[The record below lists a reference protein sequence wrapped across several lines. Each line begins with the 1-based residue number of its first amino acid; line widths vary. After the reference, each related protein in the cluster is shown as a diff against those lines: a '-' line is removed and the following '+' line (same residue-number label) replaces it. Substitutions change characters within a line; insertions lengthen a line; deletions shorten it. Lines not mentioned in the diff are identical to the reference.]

1 MADRITVIG
10 WDGTPLTEAAG
21 AALAAA
27 TLVAGA
33 PYQLGALPVPAG
45 AERIALGS
53 IQLAA
58 RRIAE
63 HRGAA
68 VVVAEG
74 DPGFFGVVRTLRRP
88 EYGLE
93 LEVLP
98 AVSSVAAAFAR
109 AGMPWEDAQVVS
121 AHGGRLRRAANV
133 CRAHPKVAVL
143 TAAGAGPSELAL
155 MLRGVHRTFVVC
167 EALGTPEE
175 DVTVLTSD
183 RVADHIWRDPNVV
196 LVIGGNGPQS
206 GTAGEA
212 AGWLAGRPV
221 GFPGQER
228 GWALPADAY
237 AGAGRA
243 GESGRGAGA
252 GSAPSALPA
261 HVRALVLARLGARPG
276 DLVWSVGA
284 GSGSL
289 AVEAARFGAA
299 VVAVEADLSACAQI
313 AVNARRYGVEVE
325 TVHGS
330 GPEVLGGL
338 PEPDAAVVETGGADV
353 VRAVLARRPE
363 RIVAVART
371 LAEAEQIR
379 SAIALAGYRA
389 SAALLQSTELLPAE
403 VAGEPLPAGPPAGG
417 PSSVGSRSMPLQGA
431 VQRSGGARAVA
442 VDAAGAGLLF
452 GPGTQ
457 TVLLWGEHGA

>member
-10 WDGTPLTEAAG
+10 WDGTPLTEAAA

-33 PYQLGALPVPAG
+33 PYQLNALPVPPG
-45 AERIALGS
+45 AERLALGNV
-53 IQLAA
+53 QLAA

-74 DPGFFGVVRTLRRP
+74 DPGFFGIVRTLRRP

-98 AVSSVAAAFAR
+98 AVSSVSAAFAR

-121 AHGGRLRRAANV
+121 THGGRLRRAANV

-143 TAAGAGPSELAL
+143 TAAGAGPAELAL

-167 EALGTPEE
+167 EGLGTSDE

-183 RVADHIWRDPNVV
+183 RVADHLWRDPNVV
-196 LVIGGNGPQS
+196 LVIGGNGPQAAA
-206 GTAGEA
+206 AGEA

-221 GFPGQER
+221 GFPGADR

-237 AGAGRA
+237 TGAGRA
-243 GESGRGAGA
+243 KDGGF
-252 GSAPSALPA
+252 APDALPA
-261 HVRALVLARLGARPG
+261 HVRALILARLGPRPG

-284 GSGSL
+284 GSGAL

-325 TVHGS
+325 TVHGG
-330 GPEVLGGL
+330 GPEVLGNL
-338 PEPDAAVVETGGADV
+338 PEPDAAAVEAGGAEV

-363 RIVAVART
+363 RIAAVART
-371 LAEAEQIR
+371 LADAEEIR
-379 SAIALAGYRA
+379 AAIAGAGYRA
-389 SAALLQSTELLPAE
+389 DGALLQATPLLAAAPQ
-403 VAGEPLPAGPPAGG
+403 
-417 PSSVGSRSMPLQGA
+417 SSQ
-431 VQRSGGARAVA
+431 ARG
-442 VDAAGAGLLF
+442 GAGLALGTG
-452 GPGTQ
+452 GP
-457 TVLLWGEHGA
+457 TVLIWGEQGA

>member
-33 PYQLGALPVPAG
+33 PYQLGALPVPDA
-45 AERIALGS
+45 AERITLGN
-53 IQLAA
+53 IRQAA

-98 AVSSVAAAFAR
+98 AVSSVATAFAR

-121 AHGGRLRRAANV
+121 VHGGRLRRAANI

-143 TAAGAGPSELAL
+143 TAPGAGPAELAL

-183 RVADHIWRDPNVV
+183 RIADHVWRDPNVV
-196 LVIGGNGPQS
+196 LVIGGGAQ
-206 GTAGEA
+206 AGAVDQA

-221 GFPGQER
+221 GYPGAER
-228 GWALPADAY
+228 GWALPGDAY
-237 AGAGRA
+237 AGAGRTD
-243 GESGRGAGA
+243 GETGA
-252 GSAPSALPA
+252 SEALPA

-284 GSGSL
+284 GSGAL

-299 VVAVEADLSACAQI
+299 VVAVEGSRSACARL
-313 AVNARRYGVEVE
+313 AVNARRFGVEVE
-325 TVHGS
+325 VVYGS

-338 PEPDAAVVETGGADV
+338 PEPDAAVVESGGPDV

-363 RIVAVART
+363 RFVALART
-371 LAEAEQIR
+371 FAEAEEVSR
-379 SAIALAGYRA
+379 AIGEAGYRA
-389 SAALLQSTELLPAE
+389 EGELLQSTPLRS
-403 VAGEPLPAGPPAGG
+403 AGEGGALALGAGG
-417 PSSVGSRSMPLQGA
+417 TGA
-431 VQRSGGARAVA
+431 LV
-442 VDAAGAGLLF
+442 
-452 GPGTQ
+452 
-457 TVLLWGEHGA
+457 LWGEQIV

>member
-33 PYQLGALPVPAG
+33 PYQLNALPVPPG

-53 IQLAA
+53 VQLAA

-98 AVSSVAAAFAR
+98 AVSSVATAFAR

-121 AHGGRLRRAANV
+121 AHGGRLRRAANI

-167 EALGTPEE
+167 EGLGTSDE

-183 RVADHIWRDPNVV
+183 RVADRLWRDPNVV
-196 LVIGGNGPQS
+196 LVIGGNGPQA
-206 GTAGEA
+206 GAGEA

-221 GFPGQER
+221 GFPGAER

-243 GESGRGAGA
+243 GEG
-252 GSAPSALPA
+252 GSDPDALPA
-261 HVRALVLARLGARPG
+261 HVRALVLARLGAGPG
-276 DLVWSVGA
+276 DLVWAVGA
-284 GSGSL
+284 GSGAL
-289 AVEAARFGAA
+289 AVEVARFGAA
-299 VVAVEADLSACAQI
+299 VVALEADSSACARI
-313 AVNARRYGVEVE
+313 AVNARRFGVEVE

-330 GPEVLGGL
+330 GPQALGGL
-338 PEPDAAVVETGGADV
+338 PEPDAAVVESGGAEA

-371 LAEAEQIR
+371 FAEAEEIR
-379 SAIALAGYRA
+379 EAIAGAGYRA
-389 SAALLQSTELLPAE
+389 EGALLQST
-403 VAGEPLPAGPPAGG
+403 
-417 PSSVGSRSMPLQGA
+417 PLQWMPSQSTPVRPDVA
-431 VQRSGGARAVA
+431 RSGSFVPAPPRSAPTGPLLAREQAGT
-442 VDAAGAGLLF
+442 GAGLVLSA
-452 GPGTQ
+452 GAQ
-457 TVLLWGEHGA
+457 TVLLWGEQGA

>member
-33 PYQLGALPVPAG
+33 PYQLSALPVPPG
-45 AERIALGS
+45 AERIVLGNVR
-53 IQLAA
+53 LAA
-58 RRIAE
+58 HRIAE

-121 AHGGRLRRAANV
+121 AHGGRLRRAANI
-133 CRAHPKVAVL
+133 CRANPKVAVL
-143 TAAGAGPSELAL
+143 TAPGAGPAELAL

-167 EALGTPEE
+167 EALGTSEE

-183 RVADHIWRDPNVV
+183 RIADHVWRDPNVV
-196 LVIGGNGPQS
+196 LVIGGNSGGPQP
-206 GTAGEA
+206 GANGEA

-221 GFPGQER
+221 GFPGAER
-228 GWALPADAY
+228 GWALPGDAY
-237 AGAGRA
+237 TGAGRA
-243 GESGRGAGA
+243 ADGPGA
-252 GSAPSALPA
+252 SDALPA

-284 GSGSL
+284 GSGAL
-289 AVEAARFGAA
+289 AIEAARFGAA
-299 VVAVEADLSACAQI
+299 VVAVEADSAACARLT
-313 AVNARRYGVEVE
+313 VNARRYGVEVE
-325 TVHGS
+325 TVHGR

-338 PEPDAAVVETGGADV
+338 PEPDAAVVEAGGPEV

-363 RIVAVART
+363 RFVAVAGT
-371 LAEAEQIR
+371 LAEAEELR
-379 SAIALAGYRA
+379 RAITGAGYRA
-389 SAALLQSTELLPAE
+389 DGALLQSAPLSATAGGGLRFG
-403 VAGEPLPAGPPAGG
+403 AGEPGVL
-417 PSSVGSRSMPLQGA
+417 
-431 VQRSGGARAVA
+431 
-442 VDAAGAGLLF
+442 
-452 GPGTQ
+452 
-457 TVLLWGEHGA
+457 LLWGEQIV

>member
-33 PYQLGALPVPAG
+33 PYQLDALPVPEA
-45 AERIALGS
+45 AERLALGNV
-53 IQLAA
+53 QQAA
-58 RRIAE
+58 RTIAE

-98 AVSSVAAAFAR
+98 AVSSVATAFAR

-121 AHGGRLRRAANV
+121 AHGGRLRRAANI

-143 TAAGAGPSELAL
+143 TAPGAGPGELAL

-183 RVADHIWRDPNVV
+183 RIADHVWRDPNVV
-196 LVIGGNGPQS
+196 LVIGGGAQAGPL
-206 GTAGEA
+206 GEA
-212 AGWLAGRPV
+212 AGWLAGRPL
-221 GFPGQER
+221 GYPGADR
-228 GWALPADAY
+228 GWALPGDAY
-237 AGAGRA
+237 AGAGRTE
-243 GESGRGAGA
+243 GQPGA
-252 GSAPSALPA
+252 SEALPA

-284 GSGSL
+284 GSGAL

-299 VVAVEADLSACAQI
+299 VVAVESSRSACARLT
-313 AVNARRYGVEVE
+313 VNARRYGVEVE
-325 TVHGS
+325 TVHGQ

-338 PEPDAAVVETGGADV
+338 PEPDAAVVESGGLDV
-353 VRAVLARRPE
+353 VRAVLARKPE
-363 RIVAVART
+363 RFVAVART
-371 LAEAEQIR
+371 FAEAEEIHR
-379 SAIALAGYRA
+379 AIAGAGYRA
-389 SAALLQSTELLPAE
+389 DGALLQSTPLRSAE
-403 VAGEPLPAGPPAGG
+403 E
-417 PSSVGSRSMPLQGA
+417 
-431 VQRSGGARAVA
+431 GGALTL
-442 VDAAGAGLLF
+442 GT
-452 GPGTQ
+452 GPGGAL
-457 TVLLWGEHGA
+457 LLWGEQIV

>member
-33 PYQLGALPVPAG
+33 PYQLDALPVPDT
-45 AERIALGS
+45 AERITLGS
-53 IQLAA
+53 VRQAA

-121 AHGGRLRRAANV
+121 AHGGRLRRAANI

-143 TAAGAGPSELAL
+143 TAPGAGPSELAL

-167 EALGTPEE
+167 EALGTPDE

-183 RVADHIWRDPNVV
+183 RIADHDWRDPNVV
-196 LVIGGNGPQS
+196 LVIGG
-206 GTAGEA
+206 TAQAGAVDEA

-221 GFPGQER
+221 GYPGADR

-237 AGAGRA
+237 AGAGRTE
-243 GESGRGAGA
+243 GEPGA
-252 GSAPSALPA
+252 SEVLPE

-276 DLVWSVGA
+276 DLLWSVGA
-284 GSGSL
+284 GSGAL

-299 VVAVEADLSACAQI
+299 VVAVEASRSACARLT
-313 AVNARRYGVEVE
+313 VNARRYGVEVE
-325 TVHGS
+325 TVHGR

-338 PEPDAAVVETGGADV
+338 PEPDAAVVESGGLDV
-353 VRAVLARRPE
+353 VRAVLARKPE
-363 RIVAVART
+363 RFVALART
-371 LAEAEQIR
+371 FTEAEEIHR
-379 SAIALAGYRA
+379 AIAAAGYRA
-389 SAALLQSTELLPAE
+389 
-403 VAGEPLPAGPPAGG
+403 
-417 PSSVGSRSMPLQGA
+417 
-431 VQRSGGARAVA
+431 
-442 VDAAGAGLLF
+442 D
-452 GPGTQ
+452 
-457 TVLLWGEHGA
+457 

>member
-33 PYQLGALPVPAG
+33 PYQLGALPVPPA
-45 AERIALGS
+45 AERIPLGS
-53 IQLAA
+53 VQQAA

-121 AHGGRLRRAANV
+121 AHGGRLRRAANI

-143 TAAGAGPSELAL
+143 TAPGAGPGELAL

-183 RVADHIWRDPNVV
+183 RIADHTWRDPNVV
-196 LVIGGNGPQS
+196 LVIGGSTGAAP
-206 GTAGEA
+206 AGAVDEA

-221 GFPGQER
+221 GFPGAER
-228 GWALPADAY
+228 GWALPGDAY
-237 AGAGRA
+237 AGAGRTA
-243 GESGRGAGA
+243 DAPGA
-252 GSAPSALPA
+252 SEALPA

-284 GSGSL
+284 GSGAL

-299 VVAVEADLSACAQI
+299 VVAVEASRSACARL

-325 TVHGS
+325 VVHGR

-338 PEPDAAVVETGGADV
+338 PEPDAAVVELGGPDV

-363 RIVAVART
+363 RFVAVPRT
-371 LAEAEQIR
+371 FAEAEEVR
-379 SAIALAGYRA
+379 RAITEAGYRA
-389 SAALLQSTELLPAE
+389 DGALLQATALRAADGGGLELGASE
-403 VAGEPLPAGPPAGG
+403 
-417 PSSVGSRSMPLQGA
+417 QGA
-431 VQRSGGARAVA
+431 
-442 VDAAGAGLLF
+442 F
-452 GPGTQ
+452 
-457 TVLLWGEHGA
+457 LLWGEQIV

>member
-33 PYQLGALPVPAG
+33 PYQLGALPVPES
-45 AERIALGS
+45 AERITLGN
-53 IQLAA
+53 IRQAA

-121 AHGGRLRRAANV
+121 AHGGRLRRAANI

-143 TAAGAGPSELAL
+143 TAPGAGPTELAL

-167 EALGTPEE
+167 EALGTPDE

-183 RVADHIWRDPNVV
+183 RIADHVWRDPNVV
-196 LVIGGNGPQS
+196 LVIGGAARPGVD
-206 GTAGEA
+206 EA

-221 GFPGQER
+221 GYPGAER
-228 GWALPADAY
+228 GWALPGDAY
-237 AGAGRA
+237 AGAGRTA
-243 GESGRGAGA
+243 GEPGA
-252 GSAPSALPA
+252 PEALPA

-284 GSGSL
+284 GSGAL

-299 VVAVEADLSACAQI
+299 VVAVEGSRSACARLT
-313 AVNARRYGVEVE
+313 VNARRFGVEVE
-325 TVHGS
+325 AVYGS

-338 PEPDAAVVETGGADV
+338 PEPDAAVVESGGLDV
-353 VRAVLARRPE
+353 VRAVLDRRPE
-363 RIVAVART
+363 RFVALPRT
-371 LAEAEQIR
+371 LAEAEEVR
-379 SAIALAGYRA
+379 RAIAGAGYRA
-389 SAALLQSTELLPAE
+389 DGALLQSTPLRT
-403 VAGEPLPAGPPAGG
+403 AGEDEGLALGAGG
-417 PSSVGSRSMPLQGA
+417 
-431 VQRSGGARAVA
+431 
-442 VDAAGAGLLF
+442 AG
-452 GPGTQ
+452 
-457 TVLLWGEHGA
+457 VLVLWGEQIG

>member
-33 PYQLGALPVPAG
+33 PYQLGALPVPDT
-45 AERIALGS
+45 AERITLGNV
-53 IQLAA
+53 QQAA

-121 AHGGRLRRAANV
+121 AHGGRLRRAANI

-143 TAAGAGPSELAL
+143 TAPGAGPSELAL

-167 EALGTPEE
+167 EALGTPDE

-183 RVADHIWRDPNVV
+183 RIADHVWRDPNVV
-196 LVIGGNGPQS
+196 LVIGG
-206 GTAGEA
+206 TAPTGAVNEA
-212 AGWLAGRPV
+212 AGWLAGRPI
-221 GFPGQER
+221 GYPGADR

-237 AGAGRA
+237 AGAGRTE
-243 GESGRGAGA
+243 GEPGA
-252 GSAPSALPA
+252 SEVLPA

-276 DLVWSVGA
+276 DLLWSVGA
-284 GSGSL
+284 GSGAL

-299 VVAVEADLSACAQI
+299 VVAVEASRSACARLT
-313 AVNARRYGVEVE
+313 VNARRYGVEVE
-325 TVHGS
+325 AVHGR

-338 PEPDAAVVETGGADV
+338 PEPDAAVVESGGLDV

-363 RIVAVART
+363 RFVALART
-371 LAEAEQIR
+371 FAEAEEIR
-379 SAIALAGYRA
+379 RAIAEAGYRA
-389 SAALLQSTELLPAE
+389 DGALLQSTPLRPADEGGGLEL
-403 VAGEPLPAGPPAGG
+403 G
-417 PSSVGSRSMPLQGA
+417 
-431 VQRSGGARAVA
+431 
-442 VDAAGAGLLF
+442 AGAGGAL
-452 GPGTQ
+452 
-457 TVLLWGEHGA
+457 LLWGEQIV

>member
-33 PYQLGALPVPAG
+33 PYQLKALPVPAG

-53 IQLAA
+53 VQLAA

-167 EALGTPEE
+167 EGLGTPDE

-183 RVADHIWRDPNVV
+183 RVADHLWRDPNVV
-196 LVIGGNGPQS
+196 LVIGGNGPQAA
-206 GTAGEA
+206 AGEA

-221 GFPGQER
+221 GFPGAER
-228 GWALPADAY
+228 GWALPADVY
-237 AGAGRA
+237 TGAGRT
-243 GESGRGAGA
+243 GQSGRAPEGAGA
-252 GSAPSALPA
+252 PEALPA
-261 HVRALVLARLGARPG
+261 HVRALVLARLGAGPG

-284 GSGSL
+284 GSGAL
-289 AVEAARFGAA
+289 AVEVARFGAA
-299 VVAVEADLSACAQI
+299 VVALESDSSACAQI
-313 AVNARRYGVEVE
+313 AVNARRFGVEVE
-325 TVHGS
+325 TVHGT
-330 GPEVLGGL
+330 GPEALGGL
-338 PEPDAAVVETGGADV
+338 PEPDAAVVETGGAEA

-363 RIVAVART
+363 RIVAIART
-371 LAEAEQIR
+371 FAEAEEIR
-379 SAIALAGYRA
+379 EAIAAAGYRA
-389 SAALLQSTELLPAE
+389 EGALLQSTPLRPVPA
-403 VAGEPLPAGPPAGG
+403 
-417 PSSVGSRSMPLQGA
+417 
-431 VQRSGGARAVA
+431 RSGSFVPAPPRSGASGPVLAREQTGT
-442 VDAAGAGLLF
+442 AAGLVLGS
-452 GPGTQ
+452 GTQ
-457 TVLLWGEHGA
+457 TVLLWGEQGA

>member
-33 PYQLGALPVPAG
+33 PYQLNALPVPEA
-45 AERIALGS
+45 AERITLGNVR
-53 IQLAA
+53 QAA

-109 AGMPWEDAQVVS
+109 AGMPWEDARVVS
-121 AHGGRLRRAANV
+121 VHGGRLRRAANI

-143 TAAGAGPSELAL
+143 TAPGAGPAELAL

-167 EALGTPEE
+167 EALGTPDE

-183 RVADHIWRDPNVV
+183 RIADHVWRDPNVV
-196 LVIGGNGPQS
+196 LVIGGGAQAS
-206 GTAGEA
+206 AVDEA

-221 GFPGQER
+221 GYPGSER
-228 GWALPADAY
+228 GWALPGDAY
-237 AGAGRA
+237 AGAGRTE
-243 GESGRGAGA
+243 GEPGA
-252 GSAPSALPA
+252 PEALPA

-284 GSGSL
+284 GSGAL

-299 VVAVEADLSACAQI
+299 VVAVEDSRSACARLT
-313 AVNARRYGVEVE
+313 VNARRYGVEVE
-325 TVHGS
+325 TVYGS

-338 PEPDAAVVETGGADV
+338 PEPDAAVVESGGLDV

-363 RIVAVART
+363 RFVALPRT
-371 LAEAEQIR
+371 LAEAQEVHR
-379 SAIALAGYRA
+379 AIAGAGYRA
-389 SAALLQSTELLPAE
+389 DGALLQATPLRP
-403 VAGEPLPAGPPAGG
+403 AGEGDGLALGTGG
-417 PSSVGSRSMPLQGA
+417 TGA
-431 VQRSGGARAVA
+431 LV
-442 VDAAGAGLLF
+442 
-452 GPGTQ
+452 
-457 TVLLWGEHGA
+457 LWGEQIV

>member
-10 WDGTPLTEAAG
+10 WDGTPLTEAAS
-21 AALAAA
+21 AALAGA

-33 PYQLGALPVPAG
+33 PYQLAALPVPAG
-45 AERIALGS
+45 AERLALGNV
-53 IQLAA
+53 QLAA

-121 AHGGRLRRAANV
+121 THGGRLRRAANV

-143 TAAGAGPSELAL
+143 TSADAGPSELAL
-155 MLRGVHRTFVVC
+155 MLRDVHRTFVVC

-175 DVTVLTSD
+175 DVTVLTSE
-183 RVADHIWRDPNVV
+183 RVPDHVWRDPAVV
-196 LVIGGNGPQS
+196 LVIGGASQNH
-206 GTAGEA
+206 TVGEA

-221 GFPGQER
+221 GFPGPDR
-228 GWALPADAY
+228 GWALPEAAY
-237 AGAGRA
+237 AGAERA
-243 GESGRGAGA
+243 
-252 GSAPSALPA
+252 APALDGGGHALPP
-261 HVRALVLARLGARPG
+261 HVRALALARLGPVPG
-276 DLVWSVGA
+276 DLVWAVGA
-284 GSGSL
+284 GSGAL
-289 AVEAARFGAA
+289 AVEIARFGAA
-299 VVAVEADLSACAQI
+299 VVAVEADRAACAQI
-313 AVNARRYGVEVE
+313 AVNSRRYGVEVE
-325 TVHGS
+325 AVHGV

-338 PEPDAAVVETGGADV
+338 PEPDSVVVESGGAEV

-363 RIVAVART
+363 RLVAVGHT
-371 LAEAEQIR
+371 LAEAEEIR
-379 SAIALAGYRA
+379 EAIATAGYRVDG
-389 SAALLQSTELLPAE
+389 ALLQSAPLG
-403 VAGEPLPAGPPAGG
+403 AG
-417 PSSVGSRSMPLQGA
+417 RGA
-431 VQRSGGARAVA
+431 
-442 VDAAGAGLLF
+442 AAGLSF
-452 GPGTQ
+452 GPGEQ
-457 TVLLWGEHGA
+457 SLVLWGEQES

>member
-10 WDGTPLTEAAG
+10 WDGTPLTEAAA

-33 PYQLGALPVPAG
+33 PYQLRTLPVPPA
-45 AERIALGS
+45 AERIILGS
-53 IQLAA
+53 IRPAA

-68 VVVAEG
+68 VVIAEG

-109 AGMPWEDAQVVS
+109 AGMPWDDAQVVS

-133 CRAHPKVAVL
+133 CRANPKVAVL
-143 TAAGAGPSELAL
+143 TAPGAGPAELAL

-167 EALGTPEE
+167 EALGTPDE

-183 RVADHIWRDPNVV
+183 RVADHVWRDPSVV
-196 LVIGGNGPQS
+196 LVIGGSSGGGPGGGPQA
-206 GTAGEA
+206 GTASEA
-212 AGWLAGRPV
+212 AGWIAGRPV
-221 GFPGQER
+221 GYPGVER
-228 GWALPADAY
+228 GWALPSDAY
-237 AGAGRA
+237 TGAGRA
-243 GESGRGAGA
+243 GGEPGA
-252 GSAPSALPA
+252 SETLPS

-284 GSGSL
+284 GSGEL

-299 VVAVEADLSACAQI
+299 VVAVESDRAACARL

-325 TVHGS
+325 IVQGR

-338 PEPDAAVVETGGADV
+338 PEPDAAVVESGGADV
-353 VRAVLARRPE
+353 VRAVLSRRPE
-363 RIVAVART
+363 RVVAVART
-371 LAEAEQIR
+371 LGEAEEVR
-379 SAIALAGYRA
+379 RAIAGAGYRA
-389 SAALLQSTELLPAE
+389 DGALLQSAPLLAPAAAP
-403 VAGEPLPAGPPAGG
+403 VAASASAPAAAADTGSGLRLG
-417 PSSVGSRSMPLQGA
+417 VG
-431 VQRSGGARAVA
+431 
-442 VDAAGAGLLF
+442 D
-452 GPGTQ
+452 PGTF
-457 TVLLWGEHGA
+457 LLWGEQIV

>member
-33 PYQLGALPVPAG
+33 PYQLDALPVPEA
-45 AERIALGS
+45 AERLALGNV
-53 IQLAA
+53 QQAA
-58 RRIAE
+58 RTIAE

-98 AVSSVAAAFAR
+98 AVSSVATAFAR

-121 AHGGRLRRAANV
+121 AHGGRLRRAANI
-133 CRAHPKVAVL
+133 CRAHRKVAVL
-143 TAAGAGPSELAL
+143 TAPGAGPGELAL

-183 RVADHIWRDPNVV
+183 RIADHVWRDPNVV
-196 LVIGGNGPQS
+196 LVIGGGAQAGPL
-206 GTAGEA
+206 GEA
-212 AGWLAGRPV
+212 AGWLAGRPL
-221 GFPGQER
+221 GYPGADR
-228 GWALPADAY
+228 GWALPGDAY
-237 AGAGRA
+237 AGAGRTE
-243 GESGRGAGA
+243 GQPGA
-252 GSAPSALPA
+252 SEALPA

-284 GSGSL
+284 GSGAL

-299 VVAVEADLSACAQI
+299 VVAVESSRSACARLT
-313 AVNARRYGVEVE
+313 VNARRYGVEVE
-325 TVHGS
+325 TVHGH

-338 PEPDAAVVETGGADV
+338 PEPDAAVVESGGPDV
-353 VRAVLARRPE
+353 VRAVLARKPE
-363 RIVAVART
+363 RFVAVART
-371 LAEAEQIR
+371 FAEAEEIHR
-379 SAIALAGYRA
+379 AIAGAGYRA
-389 SAALLQSTELLPAE
+389 DGALLQSTPLRSAE
-403 VAGEPLPAGPPAGG
+403 E
-417 PSSVGSRSMPLQGA
+417 
-431 VQRSGGARAVA
+431 GGALTLGT
-442 VDAAGAGLLF
+442 GADGAL
-452 GPGTQ
+452 
-457 TVLLWGEHGA
+457 LLWGEQIV

>member
-33 PYQLGALPVPAG
+33 PYQLDALPVPET
-45 AERIALGS
+45 AERITLGNVR
-53 IQLAA
+53 QAA

-121 AHGGRLRRAANV
+121 VHGGRLRRAANI

-143 TAAGAGPSELAL
+143 TAPGAGPAELAL

-167 EALGTPEE
+167 EALGTPDE

-183 RVADHIWRDPNVV
+183 RIADHVWRDPNVV
-196 LVIGGNGPQS
+196 LVIGGAQ
-206 GTAGEA
+206 AAAVDEA

-221 GFPGQER
+221 GYPGAER
-228 GWALPADAY
+228 GWALPGDAY
-237 AGAGRA
+237 AGAGRT
-243 GESGRGAGA
+243 GDEPGA
-252 GSAPSALPA
+252 PEALPA

-284 GSGSL
+284 GSGAL

-299 VVAVEADLSACAQI
+299 VVAVEGSRSACARL

-325 TVHGS
+325 AVYGS

-338 PEPDAAVVETGGADV
+338 PEPDAAVVESGDLDV

-363 RIVAVART
+363 RFVALPRT
-371 LAEAEQIR
+371 LAEAEEVR
-379 SAIALAGYRA
+379 RAIAGAGYRA
-389 SAALLQSTELLPAE
+389 DGALLQATPLRP
-403 VAGEPLPAGPPAGG
+403 VGEGDGLTLGAGG
-417 PSSVGSRSMPLQGA
+417 SGA
-431 VQRSGGARAVA
+431 LV
-442 VDAAGAGLLF
+442 
-452 GPGTQ
+452 
-457 TVLLWGEHGA
+457 LWGEQIV

>member
-33 PYQLGALPVPAG
+33 PYQLGALPVPEA
-45 AERIALGS
+45 AERIALGN
-53 IQLAA
+53 IPQAA

-74 DPGFFGVVRTLRRP
+74 DPGFFGVVRALRRP

-121 AHGGRLRRAANV
+121 AHGGRLRRAANI

-143 TAAGAGPSELAL
+143 TAPGAGPGELAL

-167 EALGTPEE
+167 EALGTPDE

-183 RVADHIWRDPNVV
+183 RIADHGWRDPNVV
-196 LVIGGNGPQS
+196 LVIGGNGGPQ
-206 GTAGEA
+206 AGAVDGA

-221 GFPGQER
+221 GFPGADR
-228 GWALPADAY
+228 GWALPGDAY
-237 AGAGRA
+237 AGAGRTE
-243 GESGRGAGA
+243 GEPGA
-252 GSAPSALPA
+252 SNALPA

-284 GSGSL
+284 GNGAL
-289 AVEAARFGAA
+289 AVEAAGFGAA
-299 VVAVEADLSACAQI
+299 VVAVEASRSACARLT
-313 AVNARRYGVEVE
+313 VNARRYGVEVE
-325 TVHGS
+325 TVHGQ

-338 PEPDAAVVETGGADV
+338 PEPDAAVVESSDPEV

-363 RIVAVART
+363 RFVAVPRS
-371 LAEAEQIR
+371 LGEAEEVHR
-379 SAIALAGYRA
+379 AITEAGYRA
-389 SAALLQSTELLPAE
+389 DGALLQSTPLRPAGSPGGGLRPG
-403 VAGEPLPAGPPAGG
+403 AGEEGVL
-417 PSSVGSRSMPLQGA
+417 
-431 VQRSGGARAVA
+431 
-442 VDAAGAGLLF
+442 
-452 GPGTQ
+452 
-457 TVLLWGEHGA
+457 LLWGEQIT

>member
-10 WDGTPLTEAAG
+10 WDGTPLTEAAA

-33 PYQLGALPVPAG
+33 PYQLRTLPVPPA
-45 AERIALGS
+45 AERVILGS
-53 IQLAA
+53 IRPAA

-68 VVVAEG
+68 VVIAEG

-133 CRAHPKVAVL
+133 CRANPKVAVL
-143 TAAGAGPSELAL
+143 TAPGAGPAELAL

-167 EALGTPEE
+167 EALGTPDE

-183 RVADHIWRDPNVV
+183 RVADHVWRDPSVV
-196 LVIGGNGPQS
+196 LVIGGSSGGGPGGGPQA
-206 GTAGEA
+206 GTASEA
-212 AGWLAGRPV
+212 AGWIAGRPV
-221 GFPGQER
+221 GYPGVER
-228 GWALPADAY
+228 GWALPSDAY
-237 AGAGRA
+237 TGAGRA
-243 GESGRGAGA
+243 GGEPGA
-252 GSAPSALPA
+252 SETLPS

-284 GSGSL
+284 GSGEL

-299 VVAVEADLSACAQI
+299 VVAVESDRAACARL
-313 AVNARRYGVEVE
+313 AVNARR
-325 TVHGS
+325 
-330 GPEVLGGL
+330 
-338 PEPDAAVVETGGADV
+338 
-353 VRAVLARRPE
+353 
-363 RIVAVART
+363 
-371 LAEAEQIR
+371 
-379 SAIALAGYRA
+379 AG
-389 SAALLQSTELLPAE
+389 
-403 VAGEPLPAGPPAGG
+403 
-417 PSSVGSRSMPLQGA
+417 
-431 VQRSGGARAVA
+431 
-442 VDAAGAGLLF
+442 AAGAGAALHGRGDLAGVRRF
-452 GPGTQ
+452 AYSSLVREPLRCQARGARQPYLRASIRSRKAVRAAAVPVRAVSRSRAMSTATSAEPTRAGT
-457 TVLLWGEHGA
+457 A

>member
-10 WDGTPLTEAAG
+10 WDGTPLTEAAA

-33 PYQLGALPVPAG
+33 PYQLKALPVPAA
-45 AERIALGS
+45 AERLALGNV
-53 IQLAA
+53 QLAA

-74 DPGFFGVVRTLRRP
+74 DPGFFGIVRTLRRP

-167 EALGTPEE
+167 EGLGTPEE

-183 RVADHIWRDPNVV
+183 RVADHLWRDPNVV
-196 LVIGGNGPQS
+196 LVIGGNGPQA
-206 GTAGEA
+206 GGAGEA

-221 GFPGQER
+221 GFPGAER

-237 AGAGRA
+237 TGAGRTE
-243 GESGRGAGA
+243 ESGRTREG
-252 GSAPSALPA
+252 GSAPDALAP
-261 HVRALVLARLGARPG
+261 HVRALILARLGPRPG

-284 GSGSL
+284 GSGAL
-289 AVEAARFGAA
+289 AVEVARFGAA
-299 VVAVEADLSACAQI
+299 VVAVEADLSACAQT

-325 TVHGS
+325 TVHGG
-330 GPEVLGGL
+330 GPEVLGNL
-338 PEPDAAVVETGGADV
+338 PEPDAAVVEAGGAEV

-371 LAEAEQIR
+371 LADAEEIR
-379 SAIALAGYRA
+379 AAIAGAGYRA
-389 SAALLQSTELLPAE
+389 DGALLQATPLLPA
-403 VAGEPLPAGPPAGG
+403 AAKPAPAR
-417 PSSVGSRSMPLQGA
+417 PGA
-431 VQRSGGARAVA
+431 ELVLGA
-442 VDAAGAGLLF
+442 
-452 GPGTQ
+452 GTQ
-457 TVLLWGEHGA
+457 TVLLWGEQTP

>member
-33 PYQLGALPVPAG
+33 PYQLNALPVPEA
-45 AERIALGS
+45 AERITLGNVR
-53 IQLAA
+53 QAA

-109 AGMPWEDAQVVS
+109 AGMPWEDARVVS
-121 AHGGRLRRAANV
+121 VHGGRLRRAANI

-143 TAAGAGPSELAL
+143 TAPGAGPAELAL

-167 EALGTPEE
+167 EALGTPDE

-183 RVADHIWRDPNVV
+183 RIADHVWRDPNVV
-196 LVIGGNGPQS
+196 LVIGGGAQAS
-206 GTAGEA
+206 AVDEA

-221 GFPGQER
+221 GYPGAER
-228 GWALPADAY
+228 GWALPGDAY
-237 AGAGRA
+237 AGAGRTD
-243 GESGRGAGA
+243 GEPGA
-252 GSAPSALPA
+252 PEALPA

-284 GSGSL
+284 GSGAL

-299 VVAVEADLSACAQI
+299 VVAVEDSRSACARLT
-313 AVNARRYGVEVE
+313 VNARRYGVEVE
-325 TVHGS
+325 TVYGS

-338 PEPDAAVVETGGADV
+338 PEPDAAVVESGGLDV

-363 RIVAVART
+363 RFVALPRT
-371 LAEAEQIR
+371 LAEAQEVHR
-379 SAIALAGYRA
+379 AIAGAGYRA
-389 SAALLQSTELLPAE
+389 DGALLQATPLRP
-403 VAGEPLPAGPPAGG
+403 VGEGDGLALGAGG
-417 PSSVGSRSMPLQGA
+417 TG
-431 VQRSGGARAVA
+431 
-442 VDAAGAGLLF
+442 
-452 GPGTQ
+452 
-457 TVLLWGEHGA
+457 VLVLWGEQIV

>member
-33 PYQLGALPVPAG
+33 PYQLNALPVPAA
-45 AERIALGS
+45 AERLVLGNV
-53 IQLAA
+53 QLAA

-121 AHGGRLRRAANV
+121 AHGGRLRRAANI
-133 CRAHPKVAVL
+133 CRAHQKVAVL
-143 TAAGAGPSELAL
+143 TAPGAGPIELAL

-167 EALGTPEE
+167 EALGTDEE

-183 RVADHIWRDPNVV
+183 RVADHDWRDPNVV
-196 LVIGGNGPQS
+196 LVIGGNSGGPQNGAVS
-206 GTAGEA
+206 EA

-221 GFPGQER
+221 GYPGPER
-228 GWALPADAY
+228 GWALPAEAY
-237 AGAGRA
+237 AGAGSVSDA
-243 GESGRGAGA
+243 PGAPGA
-252 GSAPSALPA
+252 SDTLPA

-284 GSGSL
+284 GSGAL

-299 VVAVEADLSACAQI
+299 VVAVEADRSACARL

-325 TVHGS
+325 TVHGG

-338 PEPDAAVVETGGADV
+338 PEPDAVVVEAGGPAV
-353 VRAVLARRPE
+353 VRAALARRPE
-363 RIVAVART
+363 RFVAVARAF
-371 LAEAEQIR
+371 AEAEELR
-379 SAIALAGYRA
+379 RAIAEAGYRA
-389 SAALLQSTELLPAE
+389 DGALLQSTPLEAAPAD
-403 VAGEPLPAGPPAGG
+403 PAGAG
-417 PSSVGSRSMPLQGA
+417 
-431 VQRSGGARAVA
+431 
-442 VDAAGAGLLF
+442 AGAGLRL
-452 GPGTQ
+452 GAGAAG
-457 TVLLWGEHGA
+457 VLLLWGEQIV

>member
-10 WDGTPLTEAAG
+10 WDGTPLTEAAA

-33 PYQLGALPVPAG
+33 PYQLKALPVPAA

-53 IQLAA
+53 IRLAA

-68 VVVAEG
+68 VVIAEG
-74 DPGFFGVVRTLRRP
+74 DPGFFGVVRTLRGP
-88 EYGLE
+88 EHGLE

-121 AHGGRLRRAANV
+121 AHGGRLRRAANI

-143 TAAGAGPSELAL
+143 TAPGAGPSELAL

-167 EALGTPEE
+167 EALGTPDE

-183 RVADHIWRDPNVV
+183 RVADHIWRDPSVV
-196 LVIGGNGPQS
+196 LVIGGSSAGGPGGGPQS
-206 GTAGEA
+206 GAAREA

-221 GFPGQER
+221 GYPGPDR
-228 GWALPADAY
+228 GWALPTDTY
-237 AGAGRA
+237 TGTGRA
-243 GESGRGAGA
+243 PGA
-252 GSAPSALPA
+252 PDTLPA

-284 GSGSL
+284 GSGAL

-299 VVAVEADLSACAQI
+299 VVAVEPDGAACARL

-325 TVHGS
+325 TVHGH
-330 GPEVLGGL
+330 GPDVLGEL
-338 PEPDAAVVETGGADV
+338 PEPDAAVVETGGPGT
-353 VRAVLARRPE
+353 VRAVLSRRPE

-371 LAEAEQIR
+371 LAEAEEVR
-379 SAIALAGYRA
+379 RAIADAGYRA
-389 SAALLQSTELLPAE
+389 DGALLQSAPLLP
-403 VAGEPLPAGPPAGG
+403 PAA
-417 PSSVGSRSMPLQGA
+417 
-431 VQRSGGARAVA
+431 
-442 VDAAGAGLLF
+442 
-452 GPGTQ
+452 GPGTGGQ
-457 TVLLWGEHGA
+457 GLRLGVGDPGTFLLWGEQKP

>member
-33 PYQLGALPVPAG
+33 PYQLNALPVPES
-45 AERIALGS
+45 AERITLGN
-53 IQLAA
+53 IREAA

-121 AHGGRLRRAANV
+121 VHGGRLRRAANI

-143 TAAGAGPSELAL
+143 TAPGAGPAELAL

-167 EALGTPEE
+167 EALGTPDE

-183 RVADHIWRDPNVV
+183 RIADHVWRDPNVV
-196 LVIGGNGPQS
+196 LVIGGGAR
-206 GTAGEA
+206 TAVVDEA

-221 GFPGQER
+221 GYPGADR
-228 GWALPADAY
+228 GWALPGDAY

-243 GESGRGAGA
+243 EDEPGVPEV
-252 GSAPSALPA
+252 LPA

-284 GSGSL
+284 GSGAL

-299 VVAVEADLSACAQI
+299 VVAVEGSRSACARLT
-313 AVNARRYGVEVE
+313 VNARRYGVEVE
-325 TVHGS
+325 TVYGS

-338 PEPDAAVVETGGADV
+338 PEPDAAVVESGGLDV

-363 RIVAVART
+363 RFVALPRT
-371 LAEAEQIR
+371 LAEAEEVHR
-379 SAIALAGYRA
+379 AIAGAGYRA
-389 SAALLQSTELLPAE
+389 DGALLQST
-403 VAGEPLPAGPPAGG
+403 PLRPVGSGDGLAPGAGG
-417 PSSVGSRSMPLQGA
+417 TGA
-431 VQRSGGARAVA
+431 LV
-442 VDAAGAGLLF
+442 
-452 GPGTQ
+452 
-457 TVLLWGEHGA
+457 LWGEQIV

>member
-10 WDGTPLTEAAG
+10 WDGTPLTEAAS

-33 PYQLGALPVPAG
+33 PYQLKALPVPAG
-45 AERIALGS
+45 AQRLALGS

-121 AHGGRLRRAANV
+121 AHGGRLRRAANI

-143 TAAGAGPSELAL
+143 TAPGAGPGELAL

-183 RVADHIWRDPNVV
+183 RVADHLWRDPSVV

-206 GTAGEA
+206 GTVVGEA

-221 GFPGQER
+221 GYPGAER
-228 GWALPADAY
+228 GWALPAEAY
-237 AGAGRA
+237 AGAGR
-243 GESGRGAGA
+243 SGAGA
-252 GSAPSALPA
+252 SAPDALPP
-261 HVRALVLARLGARPG
+261 HVRALILARLGARPG

-284 GSGSL
+284 GSGAI

-299 VVAVEADLSACAQI
+299 VVAVEADRSACAQI

-325 TVHGS
+325 TVHGG

-338 PEPDAAVVETGGADV
+338 PEPDAAVVESGGPEV

-363 RIVAVART
+363 RLVAVARS
-371 LAEAEQIR
+371 LAEAEAVQQ
-379 SAIALAGYRA
+379 AITAAGYRA
-389 SAALLQSTELLPAE
+389 DGALLQETPLRPA
-403 VAGEPLPAGPPAGG
+403 AGPA
-417 PSSVGSRSMPLQGA
+417 S
-431 VQRSGGARAVA
+431 
-442 VDAAGAGLLF
+442 AAAPGLGF

-457 TVLLWGEHGA
+457 AVLLWGEPAP

>member
-21 AALAAA
+21 AALAGA

-33 PYQLGALPVPAG
+33 PYQLGALPVPPT
-45 AERIALGS
+45 AERITLGN
-53 IQLAA
+53 IQQAA
-58 RRIAE
+58 KRIAE

-98 AVSSVAAAFAR
+98 AVSSVATAFAR

-133 CRAHPKVAVL
+133 CRANPKVAVL
-143 TAAGAGPSELAL
+143 TAPGAGPAELAL

-183 RVADHIWRDPNVV
+183 RIADHDWRDPNVV
-196 LVIGGNGPQS
+196 LVIGGNAQ
-206 GTAGEA
+206 TAGVTVDQA

-221 GFPGQER
+221 GYPGAER

-243 GESGRGAGA
+243 EGETGA
-252 GSAPSALPA
+252 PEALPA
-261 HVRALVLARLGARPG
+261 HARALVLARLGARPG
-276 DLVWSVGA
+276 DLVWVVGA
-284 GSGSL
+284 GHGAL

-299 VVAVEADLSACAQI
+299 VVAVEGSRSACARLT
-313 AVNARRYGVEVE
+313 VNARRYGAEVE
-325 TVHGS
+325 TVHGH

-338 PEPDAAVVETGGADV
+338 PEPDVAVVESGGLDV
-353 VRAVLARRPE
+353 VRAVLARKPE
-363 RIVAVART
+363 RFVAVPRT
-371 LAEAEQIR
+371 FAEADQVR
-379 SAIALAGYRA
+379 RAIAEAGYRVDG
-389 SAALLQSTELLPAE
+389 ALLQSTPLTG
-403 VAGEPLPAGPPAGG
+403 GEAGG
-417 PSSVGSRSMPLQGA
+417 DGLTLGSGT
-431 VQRSGGARAVA
+431 GGV
-442 VDAAGAGLLF
+442 L
-452 GPGTQ
+452 
-457 TVLLWGEHGA
+457 LLWGEQIL

>member
-33 PYQLGALPVPAG
+33 PYQLNALPVPPS
-45 AERIALGS
+45 AERLVLGNVG
-53 IQLAA
+53 LAA

-98 AVSSVAAAFAR
+98 AVSSVAVAFAR

-121 AHGGRLRRAANV
+121 AHGGRLRRAANI
-133 CRAHPKVAVL
+133 CRANAKVAVL
-143 TAAGAGPSELAL
+143 TAPGAGPSELAL

-196 LVIGGNGPQS
+196 LVIGGNGGGPQ
-206 GTAGEA
+206 AAAVGEA

-221 GFPGQER
+221 GYPGPDR
-228 GWALPADAY
+228 GWALPGDAY
-237 AGAGRA
+237 TGAGRA
-243 GESGRGAGA
+243 EDAPGA
-252 GSAPSALPA
+252 PEALPA
-261 HVRALVLARLGARPG
+261 HARALVLARLGVRPG

-284 GSGSL
+284 GSGAL

-299 VVAVEADLSACAQI
+299 VVAVEASRSACARLT
-313 AVNARRYGVEVE
+313 VNARRFGVEVE

-338 PEPDAAVVETGGADV
+338 PEPDAAVVEAGGIEV

-363 RIVAVART
+363 RFAAVART
-371 LAEAEQIR
+371 LAEAEEIR
-379 SAIALAGYRA
+379 RAVTGAGYRA
-389 SAALLQSTELLPAE
+389 DGALLQSAPLHPVGADGGLGLA
-403 VAGEPLPAGPPAGG
+403 AGEPGVL
-417 PSSVGSRSMPLQGA
+417 
-431 VQRSGGARAVA
+431 
-442 VDAAGAGLLF
+442 
-452 GPGTQ
+452 
-457 TVLLWGEHGA
+457 LLWGEQIV

>member
-10 WDGTPLTEAAG
+10 WDGTPLTEAAA

-33 PYQLGALPVPAG
+33 PYQLNALPVPPG

-53 IQLAA
+53 VQLAA

-121 AHGGRLRRAANV
+121 THGGRLRRAANV

-143 TAAGAGPSELAL
+143 TATGAGPAELAL

-167 EALGTPEE
+167 EGLGTSDE

-183 RVADHIWRDPNVV
+183 RVADHLWRDPNVV
-196 LVIGGNGPQS
+196 LVIGGNGPQA
-206 GTAGEA
+206 GAAGEA

-221 GFPGQER
+221 GFPGADR

-237 AGAGRA
+237 TGAGRTGASGGRA
-243 GESGRGAGA
+243 GESAGA
-252 GSAPSALPA
+252 PDPLPA
-261 HVRALVLARLGARPG
+261 HVRALVLARLGPRPG

-284 GSGSL
+284 GTGAL

-325 TVHGS
+325 TVHG
-330 GPEVLGGL
+330 GGTEVLGNL
-338 PEPDAAVVETGGADV
+338 PEPDAAVIETGGAEV

-363 RIVAVART
+363 RIAAVART
-371 LAEAEQIR
+371 LAEAEEIR
-379 SAIALAGYRA
+379 TAIAGAGYRA
-389 SAALLQSTELLPAE
+389 DGALLQATPLLAVPQS
-403 VAGEPLPAGPPAGG
+403 PPG
-417 PSSVGSRSMPLQGA
+417 
-431 VQRSGGARAVA
+431 RA
-442 VDAAGAGLLF
+442 AAGLALGAAG
-452 GPGTQ
+452 Q
-457 TVLLWGEHGA
+457 SVLIWGEQGS

>member
-33 PYQLGALPVPAG
+33 PYQLNALPVPES
-45 AERIALGS
+45 AERITLGN
-53 IQLAA
+53 IREAA

-121 AHGGRLRRAANV
+121 VHGGRLRRAANI

-143 TAAGAGPSELAL
+143 TAPGAGPAELAL

-167 EALGTPEE
+167 EALGTPDE

-183 RVADHIWRDPNVV
+183 RIADHVWRDPNVV
-196 LVIGGNGPQS
+196 LVIGGGAR
-206 GTAGEA
+206 TAVVDEA

-221 GFPGQER
+221 GYPGADR
-228 GWALPADAY
+228 GWALPGDAY

-243 GESGRGAGA
+243 EDEPGA
-252 GSAPSALPA
+252 PEVLPA

-284 GSGSL
+284 GSGAL

-299 VVAVEADLSACAQI
+299 VVAVEGSRSACARLT
-313 AVNARRYGVEVE
+313 VNARRYGVEVE
-325 TVHGS
+325 TVYGS

-338 PEPDAAVVETGGADV
+338 PEPDAAVVESGGLDV

-363 RIVAVART
+363 RFVALPRT
-371 LAEAEQIR
+371 FAEAEGVHR
-379 SAIALAGYRA
+379 AIAGAGYRA
-389 SAALLQSTELLPAE
+389 DGALLQSTPLRPVGSGDGLAP
-403 VAGEPLPAGPPAGG
+403 VAGGT
-417 PSSVGSRSMPLQGA
+417 GA
-431 VQRSGGARAVA
+431 LV
-442 VDAAGAGLLF
+442 
-452 GPGTQ
+452 
-457 TVLLWGEHGA
+457 LWGEQIV